1 MPNKIVCLIQL
12 YTFTFCQL
20 SKFTWSK
27 KLPHFSSIL
36 FSFYPYSALMF
47 HALLLKSKTQI
58 QESIC
63 KKIHTMTDKCKYSVF
78 TKPSYKWFIF
88 VTKIL
93 LASSATTFA
102 HRRTSSSNTYWLI
115 QAKSRLNVH
124 TATFLVQ
131 QPVISRLTN
140 WHILVKNLSLV
151 YNATFIAH
159 KLAT

>member
-1 MPNKIVCLIQL
+1 MPDPTL
-12 YTFTFCQL
+12 YFYFLPAVKVHLVQNTSSLAQFC
-20 SKFTWSK
+20 F
-27 KLPHFSSIL
+27 HSIRTL
-36 FSFYPYSALMF
+36 LWCFMPYYWRARHKYRSQFAN
-47 HALLLKSKTQI
+47 
-58 QESIC
+58 
-63 KKIHTMTDKCKYSVF
+63 KIHTVTDKCKSSVF

-151 YNATFIAH
+151 YNATFPAH